1 MLDFNLYKPSD
12 LEIWISAR
20 YKEHGILIPSD
31 LTIKAVSQAF
41 GVEVKYYS
49 GPCFAQWE
57 ENSYSF
63 IFLKEDLC
71 YEELRKEFFHEL
83 CHPLRHV
90 GIQDSMPSTFQDLQ
104 EAQAAQFQMVA
115 AMPYFMLE
123 KFEPTK
129 YLHHYLTIISEAFQ
143 LPYSFVKQRI
153 EYILRKI
160 SNEREERNLRSRSTF
175 KPIIY
180 TYSDATN
187 NILNQLNRQIA
198 ESRGRYRVED

>member
-1 MLDFNLYKPSD
+1 MLDFSLYKPSD
-12 LEIWISAR
+12 LEIWISTR
-20 YKEHGILIPSD
+20 YIEHGILTPSD

-41 GVEVKYYS
+41 NVEVRYYS

-63 IFLKEDLC
+63 IFLKEDLG

-104 EAQAAQFQMVA
+104 EAQATQFQMVA

-123 KFEPTK
+123 KYEPTK
-129 YLHHYLTIISEAFQ
+129 YLHHYLTIISEAFR
-143 LPYSFVKQRI
+143 LPYTFVKQRI
-153 EYILRKI
+153 EQILRKI
-160 SNEREERNLRSRSTF
+160 HSEREERTLRARTTM
-175 KPIIY
+175 KPVIY
-180 TYSDATN
+180 TYSHATN
-187 NILNQLNRQIA
+187 NLLNQLNRQIA
-198 ESRGRYRVED
+198 ESRSVYRVED